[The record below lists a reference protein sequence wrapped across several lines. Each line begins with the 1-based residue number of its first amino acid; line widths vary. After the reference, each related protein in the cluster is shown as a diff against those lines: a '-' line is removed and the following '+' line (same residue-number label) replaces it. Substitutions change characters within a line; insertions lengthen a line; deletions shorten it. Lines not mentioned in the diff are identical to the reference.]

1 MSDETKSV
9 LQQLR
14 KTFKGRLSRLTLFD
28 SNVCECRT
36 EPETPWI
43 LIPVEGQPFS
53 HQLRFTYRKR
63 KVELLQND
71 THVSLGVGGEF
82 PSRIISFNAR
92 DAWHS
97 HWVCVGKFFVVADK
111 TYPVYTKDRT
121 LSEFEHGLFR
131 SEEFAALILATD
143 MRAGES
149 LHFYADEVKFYLKT
163 PTIEHVQKVIERTI
177 DLVEKIEVLEE
188 PLDLTSL
195 PERFHPLI
203 PLIKKWAI
211 SDDGDRADLL
221 SNASKVALK
230 KMVEKVSPHFEEIGT
245 YLSSFGEKPP
255 PEAAC
260 LLGTLAECFMEAEIE
275 IAKDG
280 ESS

>member
-1 MSDETKSV
+1 MADETKSV

-53 HQLRFTYRKR
+53 RQLRFTYRKR
-63 KVELLQND
+63 KVELLEND
-71 THVSLGVGGEF
+71 TYVSLRVGGEF

-92 DAWHS
+92 DAWHP
-97 HWVCVGKFFVVADK
+97 HWVCAGKFFVVTDK
-111 TYPVYTKDRT
+111 TYPVYTKDRN
-121 LSEFEHGLFR
+121 LSEFERGLFA
-131 SEEFAALILATD
+131 SEEFAALIVETD
-143 MRAGES
+143 LRDGES
-149 LHFYADEVKFYLKT
+149 LHFYANEVKFYLKM
-163 PTIEHVQKVIERTI
+163 PTAEHVQKVIERTI

-195 PERFHPLI
+195 PVQFHPLI

-221 SNASKVALK
+221 GKASKMALK
-230 KMVEKVSPHFEEIGT
+230 KMVEKVSPYFEEIGT

-260 LLGTLAECFMEAEIE
+260 ALGSLAECFMEAEQE
-275 IAKDG
+275 IAKG
-280 ESS
+280 GGSE